1 MILDEGFI
9 MFKGMPL
16 FQRARSTTPS
26 GRLNNLQ
33 DLACFFYIVEG
44 NYEAIESNGAFRVGT
59 KEALIK
65 KCGNYVAH
73 FYGTETKQECEAVAI
88 YLYPDLL
95 HEIYKDELP
104 SFLNEE
110 TIKNPPKVVVAN
122 ELIDTFIN
130 NLFIYFENPSMIDD
144 ELAILKLKEFV
155 LLLLKSE
162 QYSSVQKFLSEI
174 FSPGKLKF
182 SNIIE
187 NNLFSNVTIE
197 ELAFVCNM
205 SLSSFKREFK
215 KTYNETPARYIKS
228 KRLERAAY
236 LITHTTD
243 SISGIGYDCGF
254 QDATTFSASFQ
265 VQFGTT
271 PTKYRMN

>member
-1 MILDEGFI
+1 MIIDEGFI
-9 MFKGMPL
+9 MFRGMPL

-44 NYEAIESNGAFRVGT
+44 NYEAIESNGAYRVGA

-73 FYGTETKQECEAVAI
+73 FYGSGTAQECEAVAI

-95 HEIYKDELP
+95 HEIYKDEVP
-104 SFLNEE
+104 SFLKDKTEV
-110 TIKNPPKVVVAN
+110 TPPKVVVAN
-122 ELIDTFIN
+122 ELIDQYIN
-130 NLFIYFENPSMIDD
+130 NLFVYFENPSMIDD

-162 QYSSVQKFLSEI
+162 QYSSVQKFLSEL

-182 SNIIE
+182 TSIVE
-187 NNLFSNVTIE
+187 NNLFSNITIE

-215 KTYNETPARYIKS
+215 RNFNNTPAKYIKT
-228 KRLERAAY
+228 KRLEKAAE
-236 LITHTTD
+236 LISNSTD
-243 SISGIGYDCGF
+243 SISGIAYDCGF

-265 VQFGTT
+265 
-271 PTKYRMN
+271 TKYGTSPSKYGLN